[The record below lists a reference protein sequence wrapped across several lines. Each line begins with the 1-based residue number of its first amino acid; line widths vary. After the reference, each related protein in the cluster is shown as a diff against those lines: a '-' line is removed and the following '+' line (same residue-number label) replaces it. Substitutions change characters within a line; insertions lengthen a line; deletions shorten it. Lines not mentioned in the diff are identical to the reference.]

1 MEDDNLLKE
10 SAEEVQ
16 IRRQKRNDAIEKA
29 MIESLKAGIKENQKA
44 LEKVRNG
51 ICHVCEH
58 KLHNDRSPC
67 SEICNCNGAFWIP
80 KRKEAGQ

>member
-51 ICHVCEH
+51 VQ
-58 KLHNDRSPC
+58 
-67 SEICNCNGAFWIP
+67 A
-80 KRKEAGQ
+80 RKIVI